1 MILKTLY
8 LPPLSRMSKHAAYW
22 VLGACKTDSFRKI
35 LTQLL
40 EGDDLPEYGIAAV
53 LGDESCLRLE
63 DESWLN

>member
-1 MILKTLY
+1 MQHIGSWALV
-8 LPPLSRMSKHAAYW
+8 RER
-22 VLGACKTDSFRKI
+22 VLELDSFRKI
-35 LTQLL
+35 LTQSL

>member
-1 MILKTLY
+1 MQYIGSWALVRY
-8 LPPLSRMSKHAAYW
+8 R
-22 VLGACKTDSFRKI
+22 VLELDSFRKI
-35 LTQLL
+35 LTQSL